1 MKFIRLQDIEVE
13 GIQVDILNLI
23 KIFILFILNL
33 FNLKLLMD
41 FAWKDTLRLT
51 S

>member
-1 MKFIRLQDIEVE
+1 MRLRDIEVE

-23 KIFILFILNL
+23 KIFILYILYL
-33 FNLKLLMD
+33 FKLKLLMD
-41 FAWKDTLRLT
+41 FVWRDTLRLT